1 VGPLGDCEANM
12 AIALVDASYVM
23 YRCFFAACCR
33 RARMGQKVDDVKRAM
48 DDPAFVEMVRAGFT
62 REVTRVLKP
71 CVLNGGEAIR
81 PDSLLLVNDCA
92 RGQNWRV
99 DDAPTYKATR
109 ASGADPRLHE
119 LVHGELLP
127 RVCADHPGVRVIE
140 FPRAEADDIIAVLKR
155 HWAAADPTASF
166 LIITSDA
173 DYAQL
178 HDARTRIVDLAG
190 VDIFERERAK
200 QCAKLGLPEEE
211 LDAAALLTV
220 KVLRGDKSDNVL
232 PVHAR
237 MTSKRVRELLAS
249 PAALEAFAAGPCGD
263 AYRSNRRLVDM
274 AMVPAEM
281 QEGIIAAFGSPAI

>member
-1 VGPLGDCEANM
+1 M
-12 AIALVDASYVM
+12 TIAFVDVSYVM

-33 RARMGQKVDDVKRAM
+33 RARMGQKVEDVTCAM
-48 DDPAFVEMVRAGFT
+48 DDPAFVELVRTGFT

-71 CVLNGGEAIR
+71 CVLNGGEAIT
-81 PDSLLLVNDCA
+81 PDNLLLVNDCV

-99 DDAPTYKATR
+99 DEAPSYKATR
-109 ASGADPRLHE
+109 VSGADPRLHE

-127 RVCADHPGVRVIE
+127 RVCADHPGVRVIQ

-155 HWAAADPTASF
+155 HWAETLPDTTSF

-200 QCAKLGLPEEE
+200 QVAALGLPEV
-211 LDAAALLTV
+211 DAAALLTV
-220 KVLRGDKSDNVL
+220 KVLRGDKSDNVP
-232 PVHAR
+232 PVR
-237 MTSKRVRELLAS
+237 TRITSKLVRELLTS
-249 PAALEAFAAGPCGD
+249 PAALEAFMAGPCGD

-274 AMVPAEM
+274 AMVPE
-281 QEGIIAAFGSPAI
+281 ELRDGIIAAFGSPTR